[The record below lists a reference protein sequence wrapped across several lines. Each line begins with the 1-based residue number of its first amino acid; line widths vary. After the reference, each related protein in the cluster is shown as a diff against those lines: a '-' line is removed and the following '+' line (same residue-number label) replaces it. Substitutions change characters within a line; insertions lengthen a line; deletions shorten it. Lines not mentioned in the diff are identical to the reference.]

1 MSRLLRSITVDAIAG
16 AIAVVVAHALGVN
29 LRALVEYL
37 AADED
42 EEPELPEP
50 RELHP
55 LAIPGAQGRGRRAA

>member
-1 MSRLLRSITVDAIAG
+1 MSRLLRSLTVDAIAG
-16 AIAVVVAHALGVN
+16 AIAVVVAHALGIN

-37 AADED
+37 TED